1 MKWLFDKKKKFNLD
15 MLSTFDKMENLLDL
29 LRYYEYF
36 EYLICRTY
44 IIFAISVNVRSLHRI
59 IDHSP
64 NLMITL
70 IGGSF
75 GNLKVIHAN
84 FSTITYSTLTDINLG
99 CFFSFFRV
107 LLQWTDW
114 NILV

>member
-1 MKWLFDKKKKFNLD
+1 
-15 MLSTFDKMENLLDL
+15 
-29 LRYYEYF
+29 
-36 EYLICRTY
+36 
-44 IIFAISVNVRSLHRI
+44 
-59 IDHSP
+59 
-64 NLMITL
+64 MITL

-84 FSTITYSTLTDINLG
+84 SSTITYSTLTDINLG

>member
-29 LRYYEYF
+29 LRYYEYLF
-36 EYLICRTY
+36 CRTY

>member
-1 MKWLFDKKKKFNLD
+1 

-36 EYLICRTY
+36 EYLFCRTY

-99 CFFSFFRV
+99 CFFFFLSSITAMDR
-107 LLQWTDW
+107 LEYFSMSDL
-114 NILV
+114 

>member
-1 MKWLFDKKKKFNLD
+1 

-36 EYLICRTY
+36 EYLFCRTY

-84 FSTITYSTLTDINLG
+84 FSTITYSTLTDLRL
-99 CFFSFFRV
+99 FFFFLSSITAMDR
-107 LLQWTDW
+107 LEYFSMSDL
-114 NILV
+114 